1 MKNVATAIAV
11 SFLSPVIIGTM
22 LGTYFFIGYG
32 EVELF
37 WQLFT
42 TAIANAHIVGIS
54 MAVCVL
60 PTYHLLYKRDKVS
73 YSAVM
78 TAAML
83 GGAALTYV
91 FSVDGGPILIANS
104 VMCSLAAALFLY
116 SLRRRNVAC

>member
-1 MKNVATAIAV
+1 MKNVATAIGV
-11 SFLSPVIIGTM
+11 SLLSPILVGAL
-22 LGTYFFIGYG
+22 LGVYFLVSVG
-32 EVELF
+32 EAALF
-37 WQLFT
+37 WQVFT

-60 PTYHLLYKRDKVS
+60 PTYHLLYKRNKVS

-91 FSVDGGPILIANS
+91 FSVSGGPILIANS
-104 VMCSLAAALFLY
+104 IMCSLAAALFLY
-116 SLRRRNVAC
+116 SLRQRSTV